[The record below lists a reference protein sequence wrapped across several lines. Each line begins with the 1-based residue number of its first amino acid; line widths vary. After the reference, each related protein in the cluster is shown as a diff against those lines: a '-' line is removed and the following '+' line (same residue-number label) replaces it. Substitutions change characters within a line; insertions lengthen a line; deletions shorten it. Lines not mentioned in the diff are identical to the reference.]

1 MFYLIQIAAWPTRNH
16 TNYNCWITKICL
28 ISGTSVRPMK
38 MFVSGYM
45 CNPNIRTLEP
55 CICWKVKESLIFLSL
70 FSQGRV
76 LSCGMDDAQEQD
88 QYEER
93 LKEVFNSFD
102 ASGCGS
108 LCPEELSDLCLSLHL
123 DDATPA
129 LLQTLLQKQ
138 DRLTARVRL
147 FLPLRCARASWP
159 FGFPAWRILWIWPG
173 ACVEPLQLSGLC
185 VSGLA
190 GALLA
195 VLLRR
200 KCGPPI
206 TTIVIPG
213 VCRQDNRAS

>member
-1 MFYLIQIAAWPTRNH
+1 M
-16 TNYNCWITKICL
+16 
-28 ISGTSVRPMK
+28 
-38 MFVSGYM
+38 
-45 CNPNIRTLEP
+45 
-55 CICWKVKESLIFLSL
+55 
-70 FSQGRV
+70 

-147 FLPLRCARASWP
+147 FLPLRCACASWP
-159 FGFPAWRILWIWPG
+159 FGFS
-173 ACVEPLQLSGLC
+173 CVEDPLNLARRRCRATPALRSLCLRARWCFVSRLVEEKMWPPHHHHRDPRCLSSGQPSQLITSHRCICL
-185 VSGLA
+185 S
-190 GALLA
+190 
-195 VLLRR
+195 VLLVKMHDIKRT
-200 KCGPPI
+200 P
-206 TTIVIPG
+206 V
-213 VCRQDNRAS
+213 